1 MQFSKYVRETGRY
14 FAGYYVDMRRL
25 ISLTR
30 WLHYLSITWIIAL
43 AISIA
48 GVQLLNHNF
57 PHLHLTNLQILMG
70 DYESYVSKSSLDQ
83 NKLTLFVPYVIFI
96 KVGMISG
103 AVLLLCI
110 PTKIWLANATD
121 IQDTTMCEK
130 MKSRVF
136 LDIAFNPIFPL
147 YAHLKFKNRNLVYA
161 ERRPLLSL
169 AKVMNN
175 LLKYKNFPKIKEGGA
190 LVKVKGLSF
199 MYHEDKG
206 LYHLFLKTF
215 FPKSY
220 EKHLL
225 KENSKSKSEERSL
238 SNLPTLKNINLKLDA
253 SKFITILGC
262 NGSSKTTFI
271 KAIINLFEKYSGEI
285 VWITEDLKNISHKS
299 FYSNVSYIAQN
310 TLIHSKISVYD
321 FVACGLFP
329 SMGFFQLNYSSEHP
343 LVLENLK
350 KMHLLEMRDKNLDS
364 LSGGEKQKAIIAR
377 ALTQQTKVIILDEP
391 TTYLDIKNQ
400 YLILNILKKLQK
412 EEGKTI
418 IAILHDLKQAKQF
431 SDEIVILDD
440 GAVFAYGETQKVMN
454 AGNIRKVFGIN
465 YSI

>member
-1 MQFSKYVRETGRY
+1 MQFRKYLREIGRY
-14 FAGYYVDMRRL
+14 FTGYYVDMKRL

-30 WLHYLSITWIIAL
+30 WLHYSSITLIIAL
-43 AISIA
+43 AISVT
-48 GVQLLNHNF
+48 GVQLLNHHF
-57 PHLHLTNLQILMG
+57 PNLHLTNLQILVG

-83 NKLTLFVPYVIFI
+83 SKLTLFVPYVIFI
-96 KVGMISG
+96 KMGMISG
-103 AVLLLCI
+103 AILLMCI
-110 PTKIWLANATD
+110 PTKIWLANAID
-121 IQDTTMCEK
+121 IQDTTMCK
-130 MKSRVF
+130 KVKSRIF
-136 LDIAFNPIFPL
+136 WDIAFNPIFPL
-147 YAHLKFKNRNLVYA
+147 YSHLKFKNKNLVYV
-161 ERRPLLSL
+161 ERKPLLSL
-169 AKVMNN
+169 ANVMNN
-175 LLKYKNFPKIKEGGA
+175 LLKYKSFPPIVNGSTLIKI
-190 LVKVKGLSF
+190 KGLSF

-206 LYHLFLKTF
+206 LYHLLLKTF
-215 FPKSY
+215 LPKAY
-220 EKHLL
+220 ERHLL
-225 KENSKSKSEERSL
+225 KENSRRKSEERSL

-343 LVLENLK
+343 LVLENLR
-350 KMHLLEMRDKNLDS
+350 KMDLLEMRDKNLDS

-400 YLILNILKKLQK
+400 YLILNILKKLQN

-454 AGNIRKVFGIN
+454 ERNIRRVFGIN